1 MQGVLKN
8 SKRLMMHSSF
18 HMVAFVALGLLV
30 ILTALGTTIIHL
42 TESPFDFDRYQ
53 FFQIATAIVD

>member
-18 HMVAFVALGLLV
+18 RMVAFVALGLLV

-42 TESPFDFDRYQ
+42 IESPFDFDRYQ